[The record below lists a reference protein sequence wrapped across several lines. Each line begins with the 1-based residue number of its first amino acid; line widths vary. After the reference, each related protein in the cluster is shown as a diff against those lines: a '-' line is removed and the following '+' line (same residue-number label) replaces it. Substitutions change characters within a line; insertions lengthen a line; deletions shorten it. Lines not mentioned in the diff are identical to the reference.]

1 MPVLLVI
8 DMQNDFC
15 SPDCCIMYTAAD
27 AVMKHFDV
35 RVIRD
40 APAAPTP
47 DAQAAAGRHMH
58 APPGIPV
65 ITLRTF
71 MQETGALPC

>member
-1 MPVLLVI
+1 MTVLLVI
-8 DMQNDFC
+8 DMQNDSS
-15 SPDCCIMYTAAD
+15 SPDCCIIYTAAD

-47 DAQAAAGRHMH
+47 DAQAAACRHMH
-58 APPGIPV
+58 GTLGIPV